1 MLRCGGTARVA
12 SSPVLSRPILPSLG
26 RPEQPPC
33 PGTRAAGGCQVS
45 AGTEAVSPAPGPAL
59 CPALTGGTWG
69 LATGLCQG
77 HCFSW
82 WLLYG
87 KESWRFESYLAL
99 TASEASHTSGLSFFL
114 LRGSHDPVC
123 GCANQQK
130 KLVCVYIH
138 AQLLTKGVSI
148 LLPSVGSQAAGREL
162 DCIEPETLVGAGKLA
177 WPLLSGSSK
186 RKLGAG

>member
-1 MLRCGGTARVA
+1 MGRNPG
-12 SSPVLSRPILPSLG
+12 SLSHIWPSLLQKLPI
-26 RPEQPPC
+26 RP
-33 PGTRAAGGCQVS
+33 
-45 AGTEAVSPAPGPAL
+45 
-59 CPALTGGTWG
+59 
-69 LATGLCQG
+69 
-77 HCFSW
+77 
-82 WLLYG
+82 
-87 KESWRFESYLAL
+87 
-99 TASEASHTSGLSFFL
+99 ASVFFL

-138 AQLLTKGVSI
+138 AQLLTKGPFLVFQSSF
-148 LLPSVGSQAAGREL
+148 LLWVREL